1 MLHTCTDCRNDAG
14 EHELSDALSADP
26 AANRI
31 TRAEVKACVVPAIR
45 SGVLGSFIGMLPGL
59 SASVAAFL
67 AYAESKRSSTPGRF
81 GSGAVEGVASAES
94 ANNAV
99 TGSAMI
105 PMLAL
110 ASHYAPQTPLCLAA
124 AAELSAK
131 LAELRRKKL
140 AVLARAEA
148 PEGLKDVYW
157 QAAPR
162 AVAGYVHELFA
173 SLRRLDAL
181 GCDLMLV
188 EAPPAVPGWQGVDDR
203 LRRAASG

>member
-110 ASHYAPQTPLCLAA
+110 ASHYAPQTPLC
-124 AAELSAK
+124 
-131 LAELRRKKL
+131 RKKL